1 MEPLK
6 GEGFKG
12 ASVARIFF
20 YFERS
25 WRWGGGSRPPRVC
38 TQSGRGSWVGVVG
51 ARLWGP
57 CKAVLHLVR
66 ESSGRRGR
74 RPRSAESAGARSLSD
89 GDLLRQQP
97 PLLHLVFASVS
108 AAWRLRR
115 FFRVFHLPI
124 SFSCQ
129 TDIFPPF
136 SHFLFNLI
144 YFAFLF
150 VLGQSDRDVAS
161 ALRLWE

>member
-1 MEPLK
+1 M
-6 GEGFKG
+6 
-12 ASVARIFF
+12 
-20 YFERS
+20 
-25 WRWGGGSRPPRVC
+25 GGGSRSPRVC

-66 ESSGRRGR
+66 ERSGRRGR
-74 RPRSAESAGARSLSD
+74 RPRRAESAGARSLSD

-115 FFRVFHLPI
+115 FFRVFH
-124 SFSCQ
+124 
-129 TDIFPPF
+129 IFQIRYFHVRRTFFPF

-150 VLGQSDRDVAS
+150 VLGQSDRDIAS